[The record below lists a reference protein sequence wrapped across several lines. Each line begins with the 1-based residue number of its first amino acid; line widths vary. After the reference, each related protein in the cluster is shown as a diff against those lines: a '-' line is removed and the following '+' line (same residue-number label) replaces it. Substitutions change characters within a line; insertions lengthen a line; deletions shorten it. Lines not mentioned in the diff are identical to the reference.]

1 MANFQTILICS
12 KGNLQEVYV
21 TLKFMRNKFQM
32 LTNLNIENYED
43 NEDPSFS
50 YALWKPY
57 DSLVKLQDKRSG
69 IIQDLFFLSRTLKDN
84 ISLKNI

>member
-1 MANFQTILICS
+1 
-12 KGNLQEVYV
+12 
-21 TLKFMRNKFQM
+21 MRNKFQI
-32 LTNLNIENYED
+32 LTNMNILKYEG

-50 YALWKPY
+50 FAIWKPY

-84 ISLKNI
+84 ISLKNIESLMRV

>member
-1 MANFQTILICS
+1 
-12 KGNLQEVYV
+12 
-21 TLKFMRNKFQM
+21 MRNKFQM
-32 LTNLNIENYED
+32 LTNLNIDKYNG
-43 NEDPSFS
+43 NEDSSFS

-57 DSLVKLQDKRSG
+57 FFIRFQDKRSG